1 MVARTAPPG
10 GDRPRRYNTR
20 MELSSGEL
28 VLRLALAV
36 VLCGLIGLE
45 RESRD
50 QVAGLRTHMLVG
62 LGAALFT
69 LISAYGFE
77 AFDRPGPGGTGIRVD
92 PTRIAAQIVS
102 GIGFLGAGAII
113 REGFNVRGVTTAAA
127 LWIVAAI
134 GMAAGA
140 GYYAGAAATTALA
153 LAALV
158 VVRRARPVLMRGLRS
173 DVILLEV
180 ELRAGREIGEV
191 IAALLARRIQVHGMR
206 SEHGEDTHVFQLEL
220 RVPPDADLDRTLEEL
235 RRIEGVV
242 RLSSEGGAGRW
253 ATG

>member
-1 MVARTAPPG
+1 
-10 GDRPRRYNTR
+10 

-28 VLRLALAV
+28 VLRLALTIL
-36 VLCGLIGLE
+36 LCGLIGLE

-69 LISAYGFE
+69 LVSAYGFE
-77 AFDRPGPGGTGIRVD
+77 AFDSPGPGGTGVRVD

-140 GYYAGAAATTALA
+140 GYYAGAVVTTALA

-158 VVRRARPVLMRGLRS
+158 VFRRARPILMRGLRS
-173 DVILLEV
+173 DVVLLEV

-206 SEHGEDTHVFQLEL
+206 SEHGEETHVFQLEL
-220 RVPPDADLDRTLEEL
+220 RVPPDAELERTLEEL
-235 RRIEGVV
+235 RQIEGVA
-242 RLSSEGGAGRW
+242 RLSSEGSAGRW

>member
-1 MVARTAPPG
+1 MS
-10 GDRPRRYNTR
+10 
-20 MELSSGEL
+20 LSFGEL
-28 VLRLALAV
+28 ALRLGLTV

-69 LISAYGFE
+69 LVSAYGFE
-77 AFDRPGPGGTGIRVD
+77 AFDRPGAPGTSVRVD

-113 REGFNVRGVTTAAA
+113 REGFNVRGLTTAAA

-140 GYYAGAAATTALA
+140 GYYVGAALTTGLA

-158 VVRRARPVLMRGLRS
+158 VFRRARPVLRRRLGTGF
-173 DVILLEV
+173 VTFEV
-180 ELRAGREIGEV
+180 ELRREQEPGDV
-191 IAALLARRIQVHGMR
+191 IAALLARGVHVASMR
-206 SEHGEDTHVFQLEL
+206 SEDTEEGQSVQLET
-220 RVPPDADLDRTLEEL
+220 RMPPGVEVERALDDL
-235 RRIEGVV
+235 RRIPGVTRVSAEG
-242 RLSSEGGAGRW
+242 LGGR
-253 ATG
+253 